1 MEMSE
6 KDHELLYQMKD
17 SIDELNKAVSSLTEI
32 VHGLK
37 INEQM
42 YLKSNP
48 SIPSGISTKVA
59 YDKNGLIVGGSSL
72 EISDIPEIP
81 IEKVT
86 NLRNELSHS
95 ISEDDLTRLKM
106 ELNSKLIKK
115 GEVVNTGT
123 KINYDIN
130 GLVINSSDLLPADIP
145 VLPITKIDGLSDLL
159 DHITS
164 QNENNLKTPD
174 NDDSDVKITPG
185 VFPKITFNEKGKVV
199 NGENLTMNDIP
210 VELISKINDLE
221 SKLTLFASSSLVDS
235 LRKNINSKLDANN
248 NDTTPG
254 VYTKVKV
261 DRKGLVLSGDRLT
274 LKDLPELNIKDII
287 GLDEALRNIP
297 SIDQFMNLNDTVSSI
312 MNITDKIS
320 DVSKL
325 QKSIENKVDNKD
337 YRILENKVDNIQNL
351 VDNLV
356 DSIPNDSILTQ
367 LDYFN
372 KEISNLSG
380 RISTLENKIMKMLD

>member
-86 NLRNELSHS
+86 NLRNELNHS

-123 KINYDIN
+123 KVNYDIN

-164 QNENNLKTPD
+164 QNENNLKTAD

>member
-86 NLRNELSHS
+86 NLRNELNHS

-199 NGENLTMNDIP
+199 NGENLTINDIP

>member
-86 NLRNELSHS
+86 NLRNELNHS

-123 KINYDIN
+123 KVNYDIN

-164 QNENNLKTPD
+164 QNENNLKTAD

-372 KEISNLSG
+372 KEISNLTG

>member
-164 QNENNLKTPD
+164 QNENNLKTSD

-297 SIDQFMNLNDTVSSI
+297 SIDQFMHLNDTVSSI

>member
-59 YDKNGLIVGGSSL
+59 SDKNGLIVGGSSL

-164 QNENNLKTPD
+164 QNENNLKTLD

-297 SIDQFMNLNDTVSSI
+297 SIDQFMHLNDTVSSI

>member
-86 NLRNELSHS
+86 NLRNELNHS

-123 KINYDIN
+123 KVNYDIN

-372 KEISNLSG
+372 KEISNLTG

>member
-1 MEMSE
+1 
-6 KDHELLYQMKD
+6 MKD

-130 GLVINSSDLLPADIP
+130 GLVVNSSDLLPADIP

>member
-48 SIPSGISTKVA
+48 SITSGISTKVA

-164 QNENNLKTPD
+164 QNENNLKTAD

-221 SKLTLFASSSLVDS
+221 SKLTLFAS
-235 LRKNINSKLDANN
+235 
-248 NDTTPG
+248 
-254 VYTKVKV
+254 
-261 DRKGLVLSGDRLT
+261 
-274 LKDLPELNIKDII
+274 
-287 GLDEALRNIP
+287 
-297 SIDQFMNLNDTVSSI
+297 
-312 MNITDKIS
+312 
-320 DVSKL
+320 
-325 QKSIENKVDNKD
+325 
-337 YRILENKVDNIQNL
+337 
-351 VDNLV
+351 
-356 DSIPNDSILTQ
+356 
-367 LDYFN
+367 
-372 KEISNLSG
+372 
-380 RISTLENKIMKMLD
+380 